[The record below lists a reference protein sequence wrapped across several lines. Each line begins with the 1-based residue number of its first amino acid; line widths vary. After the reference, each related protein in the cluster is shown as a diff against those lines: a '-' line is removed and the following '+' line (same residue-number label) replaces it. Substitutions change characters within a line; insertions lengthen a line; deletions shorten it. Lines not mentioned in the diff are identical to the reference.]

1 MLFMKVYSSKVS
13 RATVASYICIHVSM
27 DQPMHSYSYC
37 AYKDTM
43 QHNIRIGRYDDI
55 VKCDIES
62 HVL

>member
-13 RATVASYICIHVSM
+13 RATVVSYICIHVSM

-43 QHNIRIGRYDDI
+43 QHIIRIGRYDDI

-62 HVL
+62 HV